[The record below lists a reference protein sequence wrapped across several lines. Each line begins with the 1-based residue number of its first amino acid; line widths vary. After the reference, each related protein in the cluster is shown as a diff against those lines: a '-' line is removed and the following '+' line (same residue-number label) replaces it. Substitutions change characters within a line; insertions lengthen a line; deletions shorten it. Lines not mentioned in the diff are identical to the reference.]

1 MWEAIVNILSN
12 DNSIQILIFLFIIVI
27 IGVLLIKSN
36 YLAIKTSHVTLGA
49 SEKER
54 TILRQQTEW
63 TYHYIQGLYS
73 VIKSK
78 YIHRESYTIK
88 LILEKIYDECVV
100 WIMFNHISRSDMYIM
115 VKQEKLRG
123 IVLSNDLGGVE
134 MSEDFIKQMN
144 SWTKEIVNR
153 LVDIR
158 EYYK

>member
-1 MWEAIVNILSN
+1 MWEAIVNVLNN
-12 DNSIQILIFLFIIVI
+12 DNSIQILIFLFAIVI
-27 IGVLLIKSN
+27 IGIFLIKSN

-54 TILRQQTEW
+54 TVLRQQTEW

-73 VIKSK
+73 VIKNK
-78 YIHRESYTIK
+78 YIHKESNTIK
-88 LILEKIYDECVV
+88 LILEKIYDECVI

-115 VKQEKLRG
+115 VKQEKIRG
-123 IVLSNDLGGVE
+123 IVLSNDLDGIII
-134 MSEDFIKQMN
+134 SDDFIKQMN
-144 SWTKEIVNR
+144 FWIKEVVNR